1 MAEATWREFAEGVY
15 VRHYEELELNC
26 GLVVGE
32 QRALVVDTRSTAAQG
47 AELAAAVREVTPL
60 EAVVVNTHA
69 HHDHCFGNVAFR
81 DSQIYSHVGAADDL
95 LATSEQQRGQVVEQL
110 RRTGHHQLAQEIRET
125 EIVLPFYLVDT
136 DTAIDLGGR
145 RAHLLHGGRAHTD
158 HDLAVAVPD
167 AGVVFW
173 GDLVEQGA
181 DPAME
186 DAYPLEWA
194 DTLRALLSREQARD
208 ATVAVPGHGEV
219 IGPADVGAQTDR
231 LGHLADWL
239 TEALLR
245 GVRDVDALVAG
256 GRGLG
261 LQDPALRTAAV
272 RALETSA

>member
-1 MAEATWREFAEGVY
+1 MAQASWRELAEGVY
-15 VRHYEELELNC
+15 VRHYEELDLNC

-32 QRALVVDTRSTAAQG
+32 RRALVVDTRGTAAQG

-95 LATSEQQRGQVVEQL
+95 LATSEHQRGQVVEQL
-110 RRTGHHQLAQEIRET
+110 LRTGHPQLAQEVRET

-136 DTAIDLGGR
+136 DISVDLGDR
-145 RAHLLHGGRAHTD
+145 WAHLLHGGRAHTD

-186 DAYPLEWA
+186 DAYPVEWA
-194 DTLRALLSREQARD
+194 DTLRALLGREQARD
-208 ATVAVPGHGEV
+208 ATVAVPGHGHV
-219 IGPADVGAQTDR
+219 VGLDHVRAQTDQ
-231 LGHLADWL
+231 LGHLADRL
-239 TEALLR
+239 TEALLQR
-245 GVRDVDALVAG
+245 VRDVDALVARS
-256 GRGLG
+256 RGLG
-261 LQDPALRTAAV
+261 LQDATLRIAAV